1 MQPQKL
7 LKVETNILPKIEL
20 VQVKIKGK
28 ILPSV
33 EKGNMPTVQ
42 SAKYQDFASRLKAL
56 MENESSPIKTVNQL
70 KDAIDVTYEMARR
83 YTLGIAKPR
92 EEKLKIL
99 ADKLNV
105 SISFLDHGTEI
116 TDHSSLHSI
125 EIPSLIPVISWEDA
139 KKWNVDGNNSS
150 INIIEWLPQNSRCGK
165 NGFGL
170 IVSGVSMQPDFKP
183 QDRIYINPDFTL
195 KSMKTGNLVI
205 VAFDNQD
212 QADFKKIIVEN
223 NVKFLEPLNP
233 KYLDK
238 PILMQKNCKLIGKVV
253 GMYRNI

>member
-1 MQPQKL
+1 MQSQKL

-33 EKGNMPTVQ
+33 ENGNMPTVQ
-42 SAKYQDFASRLKAL
+42 SAKYQDFATRLKAL
-56 MENESSPIKTVNQL
+56 MENEGSPIKTVNQL

-105 SISFLDHGTEI
+105 SISFLDHGAEI
-116 TDHSSLHSI
+116 TDHSDLYSV
-125 EIPSLIPVISWEDA
+125 ETTNLIPVISWEDA

-150 INIIEWLPQNSRCGK
+150 INVIEWLPRNPRCGI

-183 QDRIYINPDFTL
+183 HDRIYINPDFTL
-195 KSMKTGNLVI
+195 ENIETDNLVI
-205 VAFDNQD
+205 VSFDNQNK
-212 QADFKKIIVEN
+212 ADFKKIIVEN
-223 NVKFLEPLNP
+223 NVKFLEPLNL

-238 PILMQKNCKLIGKVV
+238 PIVMKNDCKLIGKIV
-253 GMYRNI
+253 GMYRDI